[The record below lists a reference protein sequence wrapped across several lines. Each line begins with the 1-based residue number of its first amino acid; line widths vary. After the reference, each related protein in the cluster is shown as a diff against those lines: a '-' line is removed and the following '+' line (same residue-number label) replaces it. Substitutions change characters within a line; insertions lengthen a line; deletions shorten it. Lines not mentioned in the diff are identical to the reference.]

1 MPRRPSRPIRAR
13 NRFAPAGTN
22 DCAVHNGGCSHLCF
36 WCQRAVRCACP
47 MGMELL
53 SDLRTCVVPEAFL
66 LFTNRYGEGQARF
79 LRVRALRGS
88 EWGCVS

>member
-1 MPRRPSRPIRAR
+1 MWPRGPSLPSPEVHQQACKC
-13 NRFAPAGTN
+13 FALTGTN
-22 DCAVHNGGCSHLCF
+22 DCALNNGGCSHLCF

-66 LFTNRYGEGQARF
+66 LFTNRYGQVLAR
-79 LRVRALRGS
+79 ADA
-88 EWGCVS
+88 